1 MQFHAPA
8 DQTPGDR
15 IVGHFIHGH
24 AVFDGKG
31 SRHTCGFPWARGV
44 ACTSLFLASLP
55 SLCEVS
61 MVVLGETRPS
71 WEILISFHRLRGNL
85 L

>member
-1 MQFHAPA
+1 MKTREDGWQGLGVGSWH
-8 DQTPGDR
+8 PGLQR
-15 IVGHFIHGH
+15 
-24 AVFDGKG
+24 
-31 SRHTCGFPWARGV
+31 SLSPRHTCGFPWARGV